1 MKLNNHEEVFINSY
15 ARLRSWAIQI
25 ARQDQELAE
34 DLLHDAFIQFT
45 SAQPELNSINNTE
58 AYLYGV
64 IRNLHLSY
72 LRKKTRRDKFTPSI
86 IDFETMRLGL
96 KSAKF
101 LDNFQTQE
109 ELKRICYFLCLRK
122 ESSKSASV
130 MVFRF
135 FHGYF
140 PGEIA
145 QVMRAS
151 AQVVKVRLNTAR
163 NEAKS
168 VIEDAQII
176 QTIEKRISPELVVK
190 QSFKSNSDLTIALRE
205 MIFRSSSGICL
216 SDDELR
222 EIYSSDEKETIETK
236 TLAHL
241 VSCRRC
247 LDKVNILL
255 NLLPLSDRYSVDFIG
270 KDNGGPGNPSGNGGG
285 MSEDL
290 NEKVLLNMRRASKE
304 VFDHEPRELFLSIN
318 GEVKRSQRIEK
329 NLTRFNVKIDEPLEF
344 IEIFSEQN
352 VRLAF
357 LSFTEDQAAA
367 ETQQK
372 FEFPLSDERCLTLNL
387 KKDASQYDLKAVFD
401 DPHFEARRLLA
412 ESVSED
418 QTLAE
423 FLRENKNNPDEVPL
437 FGGLLGSKQKNKNS
451 LVEKLKN
458 RLFPS
463 FNGFKTALAGGSLAA
478 VVITAL
484 LFAKIFVFV
493 PNVSASEIIKKTVNA
508 EQLSENDTQNI
519 IHRVLN
525 FEEKNASG
533 EIVKK
538 RKIEFFNDAVRKL
551 SVKRLF
557 DESGRLIAGEWRRKD
572 GVSTIYSVGKMSEL
586 RLVRTDKDIATRD
599 LENIWQLSV
608 SAVGFESLV
617 DSPEN
622 VTVEEQASDYQINY
636 LPKTDN
642 GITKAVLFINKD
654 LRTNKLILTVKQNS
668 ALHEFYFT
676 ETNFEQTLREKVE
689 KAAFEPNSELVKT
702 ALTAGKNNPETEKSE
717 KPAESESKESS
728 LPPPPEAAPSPASA
742 ETEVKVL
749 QLLNSV
755 NALSG
760 EQINI
765 TKTSDGKIHVKGIV
779 DAKNRKDEIL
789 NALQEVRA
797 NPAVSISIQTADE
810 AAKNK
815 PSKNSD
821 AAALE
826 SISVESKNSIPAG
839 DVLRNHFAGQGL
851 SDEKIEAEIR
861 GFSSRSL
868 SKSSQVRRSA
878 LQMKQIAERFSPAE
892 LEKMDEATKNNW
904 RKLIRQNAA
913 NLAQSSE
920 SLQSELRNALNIDA
934 GSSSGGNVNAAS
946 DAELVKTAKRL
957 FELSL
962 AIDRDMR
969 ASFSA
974 GANRGSVP
982 AKSAKFA
989 GNLAEIIGLARQ
1001 LR

>member
-15 ARLRSWAIQI
+15 ARLRGWAIQI

-101 LDNFQTQE
+101 LDNFQAQE
-109 ELKRICYFLCLRK
+109 QLKRICYFLCLRK

-130 MVFRF
+130 MIIRF

-140 PGEIA
+140 PVEIA
-145 QVMRAS
+145 QVMRANS
-151 AQVVKVRLNTAR
+151 QVVKVRLNTAR

-176 QTIEKRISPELVVK
+176 QTIEKRISPELLVK
-190 QSFKSNSDLTIALRE
+190 QSFKSNVDLTIALRE
-205 MIFRSSSGICL
+205 MIFRSTNGVCL
-216 SDDELR
+216 SDGELE
-222 EIYSSDEKETIETK
+222 EIYFSDEKETIETK

-318 GEVKRSQRIEK
+318 GDVKKSQRIEK
-329 NLTRFNVKIDEPLEF
+329 NLTRLNAKTNEPLEF

-357 LSFTEDQAAA
+357 LSFTEDSAVAAKA
-367 ETQQK
+367 EQK
-372 FEFPLSDERCLTLNL
+372 FEFPFSDERCLSLNL
-387 KKDASQYDLKAVFD
+387 KKNASQFVLKVVFD
-401 DPHFEARRLLA
+401 DPHYEARRLLT

-418 QTLAE
+418 QSLAE
-423 FLRENKNNPDEVPL
+423 FLREKSNQEVQI
-437 FGGLLGSKQKNKNS
+437 FGGLLDSKEKNKNS
-451 LVEKLKN
+451 LLEKIKN
-458 RLFPS
+458 RFFPS

-478 VVITAL
+478 LAITAL
-484 LFAKIFVFV
+484 LVANFFVFV
-493 PNVSASEIIKKTVNA
+493 PNISATEIIKKTVNV
-508 EQLSENDTQNI
+508 EQSNENDTERVV
-519 IHRVLN
+519 HRVLN
-525 FEEKNASG
+525 FEEKNAGG

-586 RLVRTDKDIATRD
+586 RLVRTDKDIATKD

-622 VTVEEQASDYQINY
+622 VTVEEQTSEYQVNY
-636 LPKTDN
+636 LPKTEN
-642 GITKAVLFINKD
+642 GITKAVLFINQE
-654 LRTNKLILTVKQNS
+654 LRTNKLLLTVKQNDV
-668 ALHEFYFT
+668 LHEFSFT
-676 ETNFEQTLREKVE
+676 EAIFEQKPHANIEKT
-689 KAAFEPNSELVKT
+689 AFEPNSEFGKTELV
-702 ALTAGKNNPETEKSE
+702 AGKNNPEIEKTEKS
-717 KPAESESKESS
+717 AESEAETKESA
-728 LPPPPEAAPSPASA
+728 LPETAPSPASA

-749 QLLNSV
+749 QLLNSI

-765 TKTSDGKIHVKGIV
+765 TKTNDGKIHVKGVV
-779 DAKNRKDEIL
+779 DAKSRKDEIL
-789 NALQEVRA
+789 NALSEVRA
-797 NPAVSISIQTADE
+797 NPAVSINIQTADE

-815 PSKNSD
+815 PSKKSD
-821 AAALE
+821 GVLE
-826 SISVESKNSIPAG
+826 SISVESKNSIPAS

-851 SDEKIEAEIR
+851 TEEKIESEIR
-861 GFSSRSL
+861 SFSSRSL

-878 LQMKQIAERFSPAE
+878 LQMRQIAERFSIGE

-904 RKLIRQNAA
+904 RKLIKQNAA

-920 SLQSELRNALNIDA
+920 SLQNDLRAALGIDA
-934 GSSSGGNVNAAS
+934 GSSGGNVNSAS
-946 DAELVKTAKRL
+946 DAELIKTAKKL

-969 ASFSA
+969 ASFSSN
-974 GANRGSVP
+974 GNRGNVP

>member
-45 SAQPELNSINNTE
+45 SAQPELDSINNTE

-101 LDNFQTQE
+101 LDNFQAQE

-130 MVFRF
+130 MIIRF

-145 QVMRAS
+145 QVMRANP
-151 AQVVKVRLNTAR
+151 QVVKVRLNTAR

-168 VIEDAQII
+168 VLEDSQII
-176 QTIEKRISPELVVK
+176 QTIEKRISPELLVK
-190 QSFKSNSDLTIALRE
+190 QSFRSNVDLTIALRE
-205 MIFRSSSGICL
+205 MIFRSTNGICL
-216 SDDELR
+216 SDGELE

-270 KDNGGPGNPSGNGGG
+270 KDNGSPGNPSGNGGG

-290 NEKVLLNMRRASKE
+290 NEKVLLNMRRSSKE

-318 GEVKRSQRIEK
+318 GDVEASQRIEK
-329 NLTRFNVKIDEPLEF
+329 NLTRLSVETDQPLEF
-344 IEIFSEQN
+344 IEIFSEQD

-357 LSFTEDQAAA
+357 LSFTEDSVIA
-367 ETQQK
+367 EAEQK
-372 FEFPLSDERCLTLNL
+372 FEFPFSDERCLSLNL
-387 KKDASQYDLKAVFD
+387 KKDASQFVLKAVFE

-418 QTLAE
+418 RSLAE
-423 FLRENKNNPDEVPL
+423 FLRANNAEEVQI
-437 FGGLLGSKQKNKNS
+437 FGGLLDSKEKNKNS
-451 LVEKLKN
+451 LVEKIKN
-458 RLFPS
+458 RFFPS
-463 FNGFKTALAGGSLAA
+463 FTGFKTALAGGSLAA
-478 VVITAL
+478 LVITAL
-484 LFAKIFVFV
+484 LVAKLFVFV
-493 PNVSASEIIKKTVNA
+493 PNVSATEIIRKTANI
-508 EQLSENDTQNI
+508 EQINENDTE
-519 IHRVLN
+519 RVVYRILN
-525 FEEKNASG
+525 FEEKNVGG

-538 RKIEFFNDAVRKL
+538 RRIEFLNDAVRKL

-557 DESGRLIAGEWRRKD
+557 DENNRLIAGEWRRKD

-586 RLVRTDKDIATRD
+586 RLVQTDKDIIDKD
-599 LENIWQLSV
+599 LANIWQLSV
-608 SAVGFESLV
+608 SAKGFESLIG
-617 DSPEN
+617 SPEH
-622 VTVEEQASDYQINY
+622 VTVEEQNKEYRVNY
-636 LPKTDN
+636 SPQAEN
-642 GITKAVLFINKD
+642 GLTQAVLFINQN
-654 LRTNKLILTVKQNS
+654 LRTNKLILTVKQNN
-668 ALHEFYFT
+668 AAHEFSFT
-676 ETNFEQTLREKVE
+676 ETNFEQKPRENVE
-689 KAAFEPNSELVKT
+689 KTAFEPNSELVKT
-702 ALTAGKNNPETEKSE
+702 ALVAGKNNPETEKTE
-717 KPAESESKESS
+717 KPAESETETKEISQ
-728 LPPPPEAAPSPASA
+728 PDAPLATASA

-749 QLLNSV
+749 QLLNSI

-765 TKTSDGKIHVKGIV
+765 TKTADGKIHVKGIV
-779 DAKNRKDEIL
+779 DAKSRKDEIL
-789 NALQEVRA
+789 NALSEVRA
-797 NPAVSISIQTADE
+797 NPAVFINIQTADE

-821 AAALE
+821 GALE
-826 SISVESKNSIPAG
+826 SISVESKNSIPAS
-839 DVLRNHFAGQGL
+839 DVLRNHFAAQGV
-851 SDEKIEAEIR
+851 SEEKIESEIR
-861 GFSSRSL
+861 SFASRSL

-878 LQMKQIAERFSPAE
+878 LQMKQIAERFSIGD

-904 RKLIRQNAA
+904 RKLIKQNAA

-920 SLQSELRNALNIDA
+920 SLQSDLRNTLSIDA
-934 GSSSGGNVNAAS
+934 GNSGGNVNSAS
-946 DAELVKTAKRL
+946 DAELIKTAKRL

-962 AIDRDMR
+962 SLDRDMR
-969 ASFSA
+969 ASFSS
-974 GANRGSVP
+974 GANRGNVP

-989 GNLAEIIGLARQ
+989 SNLAEIIGLARQ